1 VGKAGGSRR
10 LADAA
15 PGGCSP
21 GAGADPENGVLIS
34 CRFTPGSRGV
44 GEADAELVDA
54 VERGVN
60 AVRMS
65 KSQVARSGPGRGE
78 DCRGRKFRCDTR
90 MIDRQEPAP

>member
-21 GAGADPENGVLIS
+21 GVGADPENGVLIP

-78 DCRGRKFRCDTR
+78 DCRVASSAATLG
-90 MIDRQEPAP
+90 